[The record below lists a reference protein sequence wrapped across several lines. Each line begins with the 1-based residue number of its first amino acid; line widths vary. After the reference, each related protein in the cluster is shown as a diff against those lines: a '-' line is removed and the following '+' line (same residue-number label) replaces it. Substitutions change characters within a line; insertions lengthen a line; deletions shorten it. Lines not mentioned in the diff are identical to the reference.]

1 MHLYTQMDRNT
12 LKIQF
17 LGVQFTSIFAIP
29 HQLHIFFTLKVLH
42 MEIDIVVHFYGVMK
56 LSEHGQNCQ
65 LSYFDHSGY
74 RYINLSFN

>member
-1 MHLYTQMDRNT
+1 
-12 LKIQF
+12 
-17 LGVQFTSIFAIP
+17 
-29 HQLHIFFTLKVLH
+29 

-74 RYINLSFN
+74 HYINLSFNWQTFATCLTHFMKCQKKDIIIFVISDINEVVHPNIS